1 MPQRPDPTAGDH
13 DLTWTELGDGL
24 WLMAAID
31 AIPASETGVAD
42 VPERPESPLPKYREN
57 GGEQVACESPPD
69 RAVEGNEPD
78 RERPSADRPAF
89 LEHPADNGGPLAPR
103 AGGPHPDADLIAA
116 TTAPVL
122 PGAAEIVRAL
132 RPFKRKAFSKK
143 ADDVELDED
152 RTAEEAAQTGVWM
165 PVIRRRRGRW
175 LDLTLVVDSSPSMAL
190 WTPTVNAFIRLVE
203 RLGAF
208 RSVRVRLLET
218 GKTGAAEGGE
228 VLGPTLRGG
237 TADAPARGAG
247 EVIGS
252 PDRSLLLVLTDGVS
266 DAWHRDSI
274 SPMLVR
280 WGRAMPVAIVHM
292 LPQRLWARGGMGIH
306 QAVLTPPGP
315 LRPNGAYG
323 VQSADVLL
331 DPVEAAELTAGAVAV
346 PVLELQDRW
355 LGWWASMVTGV
366 GGVARKAAVVLAR
379 DQPRPAGP
387 DAEGAERSA
396 REKVTHFHSSASP
409 SAFRLATLLAAVPV
423 DVAVARALQAELV
436 PGSGPDH
443 LAEVF
448 TSGLLERVRDETPWD
463 RANWEFSHHVRQ
475 LLLRGARRSDTAH
488 AVISAS
494 RRLGDRNPVLARLK
508 AALAAPDATP
518 DPALPGATPADIA
531 LERDL
536 MRALSGPYLS
546 RADRLEARIAAA
558 DRLEVGTARDRHRG
572 KSGEPSSVSTR
583 HSGESSTMMPAPP
596 TTLSAVRDI
605 MSQGLDQAS
614 SSSEPATAV
623 VQPDTGNVDIPPPVS
638 EVSPVVQT
646 KVVREIVDVASRSER
661 RSGEEAPPVWGAVP
675 PKNPNFTGRRELL
688 DQLGDRLGAGTTAVL
703 PAALHG
709 MGGIGKTQMAVEYI
723 YRHLADYDIVWW
735 IQATQMTQIRKS
747 LTELAQHLRLPGA
760 DEAITAVPAVREAL
774 RLGRP
779 YRRWLL
785 VFDSA
790 EDPAMVRQFFP
801 VDGPGQ
807 ILVTSRNPGWA
818 AIARP
823 LEVAVFER
831 EESKNLL
838 GLRREDLADA
848 DADLIAEKLGDLPL
862 AIEQAA
868 AWLAE
873 TGMPAQDYL
882 DLFDVKVTEILDTAA
897 PNDYEVSVAAAW
909 NVSFDEL
916 SSRSP
921 AAHQLLQVCAF
932 FAPEPISRS
941 LFTGVREVSIAPEL
955 DAALRDPMRLA
966 RAIRDVNR
974 YSLAKIDHRSNTLL
988 LHRLVQLVLRER
1000 MSEQH
1005 RLEMRH
1011 GAHLLLAKLDP
1022 NDPASP
1028 QTWTRY
1034 QEIVPHIHDAEL
1046 TDCIDP
1052 WARQLVIN
1060 LFMFL
1065 YYWGDHEGA
1074 LSLAERAVKA
1084 WATDREQRLIRGE
1097 DLVEDPPLLELEAT
1111 KRLAF
1116 LYWVVGRYDEADKV
1130 AKQTLD
1136 RYTEELGPSREETL
1150 NAQLTYA
1157 LILKA
1162 RGVFSEAR
1170 RRNGEIYVK
1179 ARGLFTEDDP
1189 VTLNAAHDF
1198 VVALLLTGEYAEA
1211 RRLAEKTYRRR
1222 VEIFGFDNVD
1232 TISTQV
1238 LLVLARRELGH
1249 YPWAKIEMERIAER
1263 AEQLYGGDAVGTL
1276 RRRYFQ
1282 SVSCRKDGD
1291 HDTALDLSRDA
1302 LRRFRMRYGNSHP
1315 NAMACALGH
1324 SIDLR
1329 HAQRFAEAREL
1340 GEEVYDLYRENF
1352 GENHPHTLSAQL
1364 DLGVTLRLG
1373 GDPASARVV
1382 DEKALAGL
1390 SAKVGENHPH
1400 TIVCGINLASDLFAL
1415 DRVEEAAAFDAD
1427 LIDRARDVLGEDH
1440 PTTLAVQLNRSLDLR
1455 AMGEMTEADALY
1467 EDVMTRYRLVLGETH
1482 PGTVAASRG
1491 VRADCDIDPMPL

>member
-1 MPQRPDPTAGDH
+1 MPERPDPTAGDH

-31 AIPASETGVAD
+31 ATPAAAQP
-42 VPERPESPLPKYREN
+42 PERPAAANPERPQNRRKRRQPPPEATAGRPLAPTGGNGEADREPPVAARPPLPAET
-57 GGEQVACESPPD
+57 
-69 RAVEGNEPD
+69 
-78 RERPSADRPAF
+78 
-89 LEHPADNGGPLAPR
+89 GGPFAPR
-103 AGGPHPDADLIAA
+103 AGEPSPDAELTGA

-122 PGAAEIVRAL
+122 PGAADLVRAL
-132 RPFKRKAFSKK
+132 RPFKRKVFSKK

-152 RTAEEAAQTGVWM
+152 RTAEEAAQTGMWL
-165 PVIRRRRGRW
+165 PVTRRRRGRW

-190 WTPTVNAFIRLVE
+190 WTPTVNAFERLLE

-237 TADAPARGAG
+237 TADTPARGAG

-252 PDRSLLLVLTDGVS
+252 ADRSLLLLLTDGVS
-266 DAWHRDSI
+266 DAWHRDLV
-274 SPMLVR
+274 SPMLAR
-280 WGRAMPVAIVHM
+280 WGRAMPVAIVHL
-292 LPQRLWARGGMGIH
+292 LPQRLWARGGMAIH
-306 QAVLTPPGP
+306 QTMLTPPGP
-315 LRPNGAYG
+315 LRPNGAYD
-323 VQSADVLL
+323 VRSADVLL
-331 DPVEAAELTAGAVAV
+331 DPAEAAELTAGAVPV

-355 LGWWASMVTGV
+355 LGWWASMVTGM
-366 GGVARKAAVVLAR
+366 GGVARKAAVVLTR
-379 DQPRPAGP
+379 DQPRPAEGSGGQPP
-387 DAEGAERSA
+387 DRSA
-396 REKVTHFHSSASP
+396 REKVRHFHSSASP

-423 DVAVARALQAELV
+423 DVGIARTLQAELV

-448 TSGLLERVRDETPWD
+448 TSGLLERVRDGTPWD
-463 RANWEFSHHVRQ
+463 RAHWEFSDLVRQ

-494 RRLGDRNPVLARLK
+494 RRFGDRNPVLARLQ

-518 DPALPGATPADIA
+518 DPVAPQATPAEMA

-546 RADRLEARIAAA
+546 RADRLESRIAGIGQPG
-558 DRLEVGTARDRHRG
+558 DRPT
-572 KSGEPSSVSTR
+572 TI
-583 HSGESSTMMPAPP
+583 PP
-596 TTLSAVRDI
+596 TSIPAVSDT
-605 MSQGLDQAS
+605 MSQELKPTG
-614 SSSEPATAV
+614 SSSEPATV
-623 VQPDTGNVDIPPPVS
+623 VHPDTRNVDIPASVS
-638 EVSPVVQT
+638 EVSPGVRT
-646 KVVREIVDVASRSER
+646 KIVREIVDVTSRSER
-661 RSGEEAPPVWGAVP
+661 RSGDEAPPVWGAVP

-688 DQLGDRLGAGTTAVL
+688 DQLSERLGAGTTAVL

-723 YRHLADYDIVWW
+723 YRHLKDYDIVWW
-735 IQATQMTQIRKS
+735 IQATQATQIRKS

-807 ILVTSRNPGWA
+807 ILVTSRNPSWA
-818 AIARP
+818 GIARP

-831 EESKNLL
+831 DESKKLL
-838 GLRREDLADA
+838 ALRRSELVDA
-848 DADLIAEKLGDLPL
+848 DADLIADKLGDLPL

-873 TGMPAQDYL
+873 TGMPARDYL
-882 DLFDVKVTEILDTAA
+882 DLFDEKVTEILDTSA

-916 SSRSP
+916 STRNP

-955 DAALRDPMRLA
+955 DAALRDPMRLG

-1000 MSEQH
+1000 MGEQH

-1028 QTWTRY
+1028 QTWPRY
-1034 QEIVPHIHDAEL
+1034 QEILPHIYDAEL
-1046 TDCIDP
+1046 TDCDDP

-1060 LFMFL
+1060 LFTFL
-1065 YYWGDHEGA
+1065 YHWGDHQGA
-1074 LSLAERAVKA
+1074 LSLAERAVNA
-1084 WATDREQRLIRGE
+1084 WATDREQRVEQGE
-1097 DLVEDPPLLELEAT
+1097 APREDPPLLELGASE
-1111 KRLAF
+1111 RLAF
-1116 LYWVVGRYDEADKV
+1116 FYWVVGRYSQAADV
-1130 AKQTLD
+1130 AKQTLN
-1136 RYTEELGPSREETL
+1136 RYTEALGEEREETL

-1162 RGVFSEAR
+1162 RGSFSEAR
-1170 RRNGEIYVK
+1170 RRNEEIYLK
-1179 ARGLFTEDDP
+1179 ARGLFGGDDP
-1189 VTLNAAHDF
+1189 ITLDAAHEF
-1198 VVALLLTGEYAEA
+1198 VVALLLTGEYPKA
-1211 RRLAEKTYRRR
+1211 RELAEETYSRR
-1222 VEIFGFDNVD
+1222 VETFGFDND
-1232 TISTQV
+1232 NTIGTQV
-1238 LLVLARRELGH
+1238 LLVLARRELGD
-1249 YPWAKIEMERIAER
+1249 YPWARIEMERIAER
-1263 AEQLYGGDAVGTL
+1263 AEQLYGDDSVGTL
-1276 RRRYFQ
+1276 RRRYYQ
-1282 SVSCRKDGD
+1282 SVACRKDGD
-1291 HDTALDLSRDA
+1291 HDAALELSKEA
-1302 LRRFRMRYGNSHP
+1302 LRRFRIRYGNNHP

-1329 HAQRFAEAREL
+1329 HSRRFTEAREL
-1340 GEEVYDLYRENF
+1340 GEKVFELYRENL
-1352 GENHPHTLSAQL
+1352 GENHPHTLSAAL

-1373 GDPASARVV
+1373 GDPASARVI
-1382 DEKALAGL
+1382 DEKALSGL
-1390 SAKVGENHPH
+1390 REKLGEDHPH
-1400 TIVCGINLASDLFAL
+1400 TIVCAIDVASDLFAL
-1415 DRVEEAAAFDAD
+1415 DRIEEAAALDAD
-1427 LIDRARDVLGEDH
+1427 LLVRTRHVMGEDH

-1455 AMGEMTEADALY
+1455 KLGETAEADALY
-1467 EDVMTRYRLVLGETH
+1467 QDVLTRYRLVLGESH
-1482 PGTVAASRG
+1482 PGTEAATRG

>member
-1 MPQRPDPTAGDH
+1 
-13 DLTWTELGDGL
+13 
-24 WLMAAID
+24 MAAIGTT
-31 AIPASETGVAD
+31 PAAPPPRP
-42 VPERPESPLPKYREN
+42 PERPAAPLPEHRREPPPRERPLPPIE
-57 GGEQVACESPPD
+57 GGS
-69 RAVEGNEPD
+69 EPD
-78 RERPSADRPAF
+78 REPPVADRPSFAEQ
-89 LEHPADNGGPLAPR
+89 LAGNGGPLAPR
-103 AGGPHPDADLIAA
+103 AGEPSPDVDLTGAP
-116 TTAPVL
+116 TAPVL
-122 PGAAEIVRAL
+122 PGAAELVRAL
-132 RPFKRKAFSKK
+132 RPFKRKVFSKQ

-152 RTAEEAAQTGVWM
+152 RTAEEAAQTGLWL
-165 PVIRRRRGRW
+165 PVTRRRRGRW

-190 WTPTVNAFIRLVE
+190 WTPTVTAFARLLE

-252 PDRSLLLVLTDGVS
+252 SDRSLLLILTDGVS
-266 DAWHRDSI
+266 DAWHRDLV
-274 SPMLVR
+274 SPMLAR
-280 WGRAMPVAIVHM
+280 WGRAMPVAIVHL
-292 LPQRLWARGGMGIH
+292 LPQRLWPRGGMGIH

-315 LRPNGAYG
+315 LRPNGSYD
-323 VQSADVLL
+323 VRSADVLL
-331 DPVEAAELTAGAVAV
+331 DPAEAAELTAGAVPV

-379 DQPRPAGP
+379 DQPRPGEHSAGR
-387 DAEGAERSA
+387 ESERSA
-396 REKVTHFHSSASP
+396 REKVKHFHSSASP
-409 SAFRLATLLAAVPV
+409 PAFRLATLLAAVPV
-423 DVAVARALQAELV
+423 DVGVARALQAELV
-436 PGSGPDH
+436 PGSGPGH

-448 TSGLLERVRDETPWD
+448 TSGLLKRSLDGTPWD
-463 RANWEFSHHVRQ
+463 RANWEFAEHVRQ

-494 RRLGDRNPVLARLK
+494 RRFGDRNPVLARLQ

-518 DPALPGATPADIA
+518 DPVLPAATPADIA

-546 RADRLEARIAAA
+546 RADRLESRIAAIGQHGG
-558 DRLEVGTARDRHRG
+558 V
-572 KSGEPSSVSTR
+572 
-583 HSGESSTMMPAPP
+583 PP
-596 TTLSAVRDI
+596 TTIPAVSET
-605 MSQGLDQAS
+605 MSQELKPTG
-614 SSSEPATAV
+614 SSSEPAAV
-623 VQPDTGNVDIPPPVS
+623 VHPDARNVDIPPPVS
-638 EVSPVVQT
+638 EAAPAVRT
-646 KVVREIVDVASRSER
+646 KIVREIADVTSRSER
-661 RSGEEAPPVWGAVP
+661 RSGDEAPPVWGAVP

-688 DQLGDRLGAGTTAVL
+688 DQLTERLGAGTTAVL

-723 YRHLADYDIVWW
+723 YRHLRDYDIVWW
-735 IQATQMTQIRKS
+735 IQATQPTQIRKS
-747 LTELAQHLRLPGA
+747 FTELAQHLRLPGA

-807 ILVTSRNPGWA
+807 ILVTSRNPTWA
-818 AIARP
+818 GIARP
-823 LEVAVFER
+823 LEVAVFQR
-831 EESKNLL
+831 DESKNLL
-838 GLRREDLADA
+838 GLRREDLLDA
-848 DADLIAEKLGDLPL
+848 DADLISEKLGDLPL

-873 TGMPAQDYL
+873 TGMPAQDYVE
-882 DLFDVKVTEILDTAA
+882 LFDEKVAEILDTAA

-941 LFTGVREVSIAPEL
+941 LFTGVRDASIAPEL
-955 DAALRDPMRLA
+955 DAALRDPMRLG
-966 RAIRDVNR
+966 RAIRDVHR
-974 YSLAKIDHRSNTLL
+974 YSLAKIDHRSNTLI
-988 LHRLVQLVLRER
+988 LHRLVQLVLRQR

-1005 RLEMRH
+1005 RPEMRH
-1011 GAHLLLAKLDP
+1011 GAHLLLAKADP
-1022 NDPASP
+1022 GDPASP
-1028 QTWTRY
+1028 HTWTRY
-1034 QEIVPHIHDAEL
+1034 QEVLPHIYDAEL
-1046 TDCIDP
+1046 TDCDDP

-1065 YYWGDHEGA
+1065 YSWGDHEGA
-1074 LSLAERAVKA
+1074 VSLAERAVKA
-1084 WATDREQRLIRGE
+1084 WTADREQRLARGE
-1097 DLVEDPPLLELEAT
+1097 DLVEDPPLLELKASE
-1111 KRLAF
+1111 RLAF
-1116 LYWVVGRYDEADKV
+1116 LYWVVGRYDEAAKV

-1136 RYTEELGPSREETL
+1136 RYTDALGEDHEETL

-1162 RGVFSEAR
+1162 RGDFSEAR
-1170 RRNGEIYVK
+1170 RRNEEIYVK
-1179 ARGLFTEDDP
+1179 ARGLFGEDDP
-1189 VTLNAAHDF
+1189 VTLGAAHDF
-1198 VVALLLTGEYAEA
+1198 IVALLLTGEYAEA
-1211 RRLAEKTYRRR
+1211 RELAEKTYSRR
-1222 VEIFGFDNVD
+1222 VETFGFDNVD
-1232 TISTQV
+1232 TIATQV
-1238 LLVLARRELGH
+1238 LLVLSRRELGD

-1263 AEQLYGGDAVGTL
+1263 AEQLYGSDSVGTL
-1276 RRRYFQ
+1276 RRRYYQ

-1291 HDTALDLSRDA
+1291 HDTALELSTDA
-1302 LRRFRMRYGNSHP
+1302 LRRFRARYGNSHP

-1329 HAQRFAEAREL
+1329 HAQRFAEASAL
-1340 GEEVYDLYRENF
+1340 GEEVYHLYRENL
-1352 GENHPHTLSAQL
+1352 GERHPHTLSAQL

-1373 GDPASARVV
+1373 GNPANAREV
-1382 DEKALAGL
+1382 DEKALAGSREKL
-1390 SAKVGENHPH
+1390 GEDHPH

-1415 DRVEEAAAFDAD
+1415 DRVEEAVALDVD
-1427 LIDRARDVLGEDH
+1427 LLDRARRVLGEDH

-1455 AMGEMTEADALY
+1455 AIGETAQADVLY
-1467 EDVMTRYRLVLGETH
+1467 EDVMTRYRLVLGEIH
-1482 PGTVAASRG
+1482 PGTQSASRG

>member
-1 MPQRPDPTAGDH
+1 MPERPDPTAGDH

-24 WLMAAID
+24 WLMAAIGTTP
-31 AIPASETGVAD
+31 PAPPPRP
-42 VPERPESPLPKYREN
+42 PERPAAPLPEHRREPSARDRPFPSTE
-57 GGEQVACESPPD
+57 GGS
-69 RAVEGNEPD
+69 EPD
-78 RERPSADRPAF
+78 REPPVADRPSFAE
-89 LEHPADNGGPLAPR
+89 LADNGGPLAPR
-103 AGGPHPDADLIAA
+103 AGEPPGDADLTSAP
-116 TTAPVL
+116 TAPVL
-122 PGAAEIVRAL
+122 PGAPELVRAL
-132 RPFKRKAFSKK
+132 RPFKKKVFSKQ

-152 RTAEEAAQTGVWM
+152 RTAEEAAQTGLWL
-165 PVIRRRRGRW
+165 PVTRRRRGRW

-190 WTPTVNAFIRLVE
+190 WTPTVNAFARLLE

-252 PDRSLLLVLTDGVS
+252 SDRSLLLVLTDGVS
-266 DAWHRDSI
+266 DAWHRDLVA
-274 SPMLVR
+274 PMLAR
-280 WGRAMPVAIVHM
+280 WGRAMPVAIVHL
-292 LPQRLWARGGMGIH
+292 LPQRLWSRGGLGVH
-306 QAVLTPPGP
+306 QVVLTPPGP
-315 LRPNGAYG
+315 LRPNGSYG
-323 VQSADVLL
+323 VRSADVLL
-331 DPVEAAELTAGAVAV
+331 DPAEAAELTAGAVPV

-379 DQPRPAGP
+379 DQPRLGDP
-387 DAEGAERSA
+387 GAAQPPERSA
-396 REKVTHFHSSASP
+396 REKVRHFHSSASP
-409 SAFRLATLLAAVPV
+409 PAFRLATLLAAVPV
-423 DVAVARALQAELV
+423 DVGVARTLQAELV
-436 PGSGPDH
+436 PGSGPGH

-448 TSGLLERVRDETPWD
+448 TSGLLKRSLDGTPWD
-463 RANWEFSHHVRQ
+463 RANWEFADHVRQ

-494 RRLGDRNPVLARLK
+494 RRFGDRNPVLARLQ
-508 AALAAPDATP
+508 AALAAPDATL
-518 DPALPGATPADIA
+518 DPALPAATAAEIA

-546 RADRLEARIAAA
+546 RADRLEAKIASIGQLG
-558 DRLEVGTARDRHRG
+558 D
-572 KSGEPSSVSTR
+572 
-583 HSGESSTMMPAPP
+583 PP
-596 TTLSAVRDI
+596 TTIPAVSDT
-605 MSQGLDQAS
+605 MSQELKPTG
-614 SSSEPATAV
+614 SSSEPAAV
-623 VQPDTGNVDIPPPVS
+623 VQPDTRNVDIPPPVG
-638 EVSPVVQT
+638 EVSPVVRT
-646 KVVREIVDVASRSER
+646 KIVREIADVASRSER
-661 RSGEEAPPVWGAVP
+661 RSGDEAPPVWGAVP

-688 DQLGDRLGAGTTAVL
+688 DQLTERLGAGTTAVL

-709 MGGIGKTQMAVEYI
+709 MGGIGKTQMAVEYV
-723 YRHLADYDIVWW
+723 YRHLKDYDIVWW
-735 IQATQMTQIRKS
+735 IQATQPTQIRKS
-747 LTELAQHLRLPGA
+747 LTELAQHLRLPGS
-760 DEAITAVPAVREAL
+760 DEAITAVPAVKEAL

-807 ILVTSRNPGWA
+807 ILVTSRNPTWA
-818 AIARP
+818 GIARP
-823 LEVAVFER
+823 LEVAVFQR

-838 GLRREDLADA
+838 ALRRSELVDA

-873 TGMPAQDYL
+873 TGMPARDYL
-882 DLFDVKVTEILDTAA
+882 DLFEEKVTEILDTAA

-941 LFTGVREVSIAPEL
+941 LFTGVRDASIAPEL
-955 DAALRDPMRLA
+955 DAALRDPMRLG
-966 RAIRDVNR
+966 RAIRDINR

-1005 RLEMRH
+1005 RTEMRH
-1011 GAHLLLAKLDP
+1011 GAHLLLAKMDP
-1022 NDPASP
+1022 GDPASP
-1028 QTWTRY
+1028 ATWTRY
-1034 QEIVPHIHDAEL
+1034 QEILPHIYDAEL
-1046 TDCIDP
+1046 TDCTDP

-1060 LFMFL
+1060 LCKFL
-1065 YYWGDHEGA
+1065 YSWGDHEGA
-1074 LSLAERAVKA
+1074 LSLAERAVRA
-1084 WATDREQRLIRGE
+1084 WTSDREQRLVRGE
-1097 DLVEDPPLLELEAT
+1097 ELVEDPPLLELSASE
-1111 KRLAF
+1111 RVAF
-1116 LYWVVGRYDEADKV
+1116 FYWVVGRYDEAAKV

-1136 RYTEELGPSREETL
+1136 RYTDAIGKTREETL

-1157 LILKA
+1157 MILKA
-1162 RGVFSEAR
+1162 RGDFAEAR
-1170 RRNGEIYVK
+1170 RRNGEIYVN
-1179 ARGLFTEDDP
+1179 ARGLYGEDDP
-1189 VTLNAAHDF
+1189 VTLSTAHDF
-1198 VVALLLTGEYAEA
+1198 VVALLLTGEYEEA
-1211 RRLAEKTYRRR
+1211 RELAEKTYSRR

-1232 TISTQV
+1232 TIATQV
-1238 LLVLARRELGH
+1238 LLVLTRRELGN

-1263 AEQLYGGDAVGTL
+1263 AEQLYGSDSVGTL
-1276 RRRYFQ
+1276 RRRYYQ

-1291 HDTALDLSRDA
+1291 HDTALELSREA
-1302 LRRFRMRYGNSHP
+1302 LRRFRIRYGNSHP

-1329 HAQRFAEAREL
+1329 HAREFAEARAL
-1340 GEEVYDLYRENF
+1340 GEEVYNLYRENL
-1352 GENHPHTLSAQL
+1352 GESHPHTLSAQL

-1390 SAKVGENHPH
+1390 SEKVGEDHPH

-1415 DRVEEAAAFDAD
+1415 DRVDEAVALDAD
-1427 LIDRARDVLGEDH
+1427 LFDRARRVLGEDH

-1455 AMGEMTEADALY
+1455 AMGQTAEADALY
-1467 EDVMTRYRLVLGETH
+1467 EDVLTRYRLILGEAH
-1482 PGTVAASRG
+1482 PGAESASRG

>member
-1 MPQRPDPTAGDH
+1 MPERPDPTAGDH

-24 WLMAAID
+24 WLMAAIETP
-31 AIPASETGVAD
+31 AVPAPPPASP
-42 VPERPESPLPKYREN
+42 PERPAAPPPERPREHPRPHTESGR
-57 GGEQVACESPPD
+57 
-69 RAVEGNEPD
+69 EPD
-78 RERPSADRPAF
+78 REPPLVDRPSFAEQ
-89 LEHPADNGGPLAPR
+89 LVGNGVPLAPR
-103 AGGPHPDADLIAA
+103 AGEPSPDVDLTSAP
-116 TTAPVL
+116 TAPVL
-122 PGAAEIVRAL
+122 PGAAEFVRAL
-132 RPFKRKAFSKK
+132 RPFKRKVFSNR

-152 RTAEEAAQTGVWM
+152 RTAEEAAQTGMWL
-165 PVIRRRRGRW
+165 PVTKRRRGRW

-190 WTPTVNAFIRLVE
+190 WTPTVNAFARLLE

-252 PDRSLLLVLTDGVS
+252 ADRSLLLLLTDGVS
-266 DAWHRDSI
+266 DAWHRDLV
-274 SPMLVR
+274 SPLLAR
-280 WGRAMPVAIVHM
+280 WARAMPVAIVHL
-292 LPQRLWARGGMGIH
+292 LPQRLWPRGGMEIH

-315 LRPNGAYG
+315 LRPNASYD
-323 VQSADVLL
+323 VRSADVLL
-331 DPVEAAELTAGAVAV
+331 DAAEAAELTTGAVPV

-355 LGWWASMVTGV
+355 LGWWASMITGV
-366 GGVARKAAVVLAR
+366 GGAARKAAVVLAR
-379 DQPRPAGP
+379 DQPRPGEQSAGP
-387 DAEGAERSA
+387 ESERSA
-396 REKVTHFHSSASP
+396 REKVKHFHSSASP

-423 DVAVARALQAELV
+423 DVGVARILQAELV
-436 PGSGPDH
+436 PGSGPGH

-448 TSGLLERVRDETPWD
+448 TSGLLKRSLDGTPWD
-463 RANWEFSHHVRQ
+463 RANWEFADHVRQ

-494 RRLGDRNPVLARLK
+494 RRFGDRNPVLARLQ

-518 DPALPGATPADIA
+518 DPVLPAATPAEIA

-546 RADRLEARIAAA
+546 RADRLESRIAGIGQPG
-558 DRLEVGTARDRHRG
+558 DRPT
-572 KSGEPSSVSTR
+572 TI
-583 HSGESSTMMPAPP
+583 PP
-596 TTLSAVRDI
+596 TSIPAVSDT
-605 MSQGLDQAS
+605 MSQELKPTG
-614 SSSEPATAV
+614 SSSEPATV
-623 VQPDTGNVDIPPPVS
+623 VHPDTRNVDIPAAVS
-638 EVSPVVQT
+638 EVSPVVRT
-646 KVVREIVDVASRSER
+646 KIVREIADVTSRSER
-661 RSGEEAPPVWGAVP
+661 RSGDEAPPVWGAVP

-688 DQLGDRLGAGTTAVL
+688 DQLSERLGAGTTAVL

-723 YRHLADYDIVWW
+723 YRHLKDYDIVWW
-735 IQATQMTQIRKS
+735 IQATQATQIRKS

-807 ILVTSRNPGWA
+807 ILVTSRNPSWA
-818 AIARP
+818 GIARP

-831 EESKNLL
+831 DESKKLL
-838 GLRREDLADA
+838 AMRRSELVDA
-848 DADLIAEKLGDLPL
+848 DADLIADKLGDLPL

-873 TGMPAQDYL
+873 TGMPARDYL
-882 DLFDVKVTEILDTAA
+882 DLFDEKVTEILDTSA

-916 SSRSP
+916 STRNP

-941 LFTGVREVSIAPEL
+941 LFTGVREVSIATEL
-955 DAALRDPMRLA
+955 DAALRDPMRLG

-1000 MSEQH
+1000 MGEQH

-1028 QTWTRY
+1028 QTWPRY
-1034 QEIVPHIHDAEL
+1034 QEILPHIYDAEL
-1046 TDCIDP
+1046 TDCDDP

-1060 LFMFL
+1060 LFTFL
-1065 YYWGDHEGA
+1065 YHWGDHQGA
-1074 LSLAERAVKA
+1074 LSLAERAVNA
-1084 WATDREQRLIRGE
+1084 WATDREQRVERGE
-1097 DLVEDPPLLELEAT
+1097 APREDPPLLELGASE
-1111 KRLAF
+1111 RLAF
-1116 LYWVVGRYDEADKV
+1116 FYWVVGRYSQAADV
-1130 AKQTLD
+1130 AKQTLN
-1136 RYTEELGPSREETL
+1136 RYTEALGEEREETL

-1162 RGVFSEAR
+1162 RGSFSEAR
-1170 RRNGEIYVK
+1170 RRNEEIYLK
-1179 ARGLFTEDDP
+1179 ARGLFGGDDP
-1189 VTLNAAHDF
+1189 ITLDAAHEL
-1198 VVALLLTGEYAEA
+1198 VVALLLTGEYPRA
-1211 RRLAEKTYRRR
+1211 RELAEETYSRR
-1222 VEIFGFDNVD
+1222 VETFGFDND
-1232 TISTQV
+1232 NTIGTQV
-1238 LLVLARRELGH
+1238 LLVLARRELGD
-1249 YPWAKIEMERIAER
+1249 YPWARIEMERIAER
-1263 AEQLYGGDAVGTL
+1263 AEQLYGDDSVGTL
-1276 RRRYFQ
+1276 RRRYYQ
-1282 SVSCRKDGD
+1282 SVACRKDGD
-1291 HDTALDLSRDA
+1291 HDAALELSKEA
-1302 LRRFRMRYGNSHP
+1302 LRRFRIRYGNNHP

-1329 HAQRFAEAREL
+1329 HSRKFAEARAL
-1340 GEEVYDLYRENF
+1340 GEEVFELYRENL
-1352 GENHPHTLSAQL
+1352 GENHPHTLSAAL

-1373 GDPASARVV
+1373 GDPASARVI

-1390 SAKVGENHPH
+1390 REKLGEDHPH
-1400 TIVCGINLASDLFAL
+1400 TIVCAIDVASDLFAL
-1415 DRVEEAAAFDAD
+1415 DRIEEAAALDAD
-1427 LIDRARDVLGEDH
+1427 LLVRTRYLMGEDH

-1455 AMGEMTEADALY
+1455 KLGETAEADALY
-1467 EDVMTRYRLVLGETH
+1467 EDVLTRYRLVLGENH
-1482 PGTVAASRG
+1482 PGTEAASRG

>member
-1 MPQRPDPTAGDH
+1 MPERPDPTAGDH

-24 WLMAAID
+24 WLMAAIETP
-31 AIPASETGVAD
+31 AVPAPPPASP
-42 VPERPESPLPKYREN
+42 PERPATPFPERPREHPRPHTESGR
-57 GGEQVACESPPD
+57 
-69 RAVEGNEPD
+69 EPD
-78 RERPSADRPAF
+78 REPPLVDRPSFAEQ
-89 LEHPADNGGPLAPR
+89 LGGNGVPLAPR
-103 AGGPHPDADLIAA
+103 AGEPSPDVDLTSAP
-116 TTAPVL
+116 TAPVL
-122 PGAAEIVRAL
+122 PGAAEFVRAL
-132 RPFKRKAFSKK
+132 RPLKRKVFSNR

-152 RTAEEAAQTGVWM
+152 RTAEEAAQTGMWL
-165 PVIRRRRGRW
+165 PVTKRRRGRW

-190 WTPTVNAFIRLVE
+190 WTPTVNAFARLLE

-252 PDRSLLLVLTDGVS
+252 ADRSLLLLLTDGVS
-266 DAWHRDSI
+266 DAWHRDLV
-274 SPMLVR
+274 SPLLAR
-280 WGRAMPVAIVHM
+280 WARAMPVAIVHL
-292 LPQRLWARGGMGIH
+292 LPQRLWPRGGMEIH

-315 LRPNGAYG
+315 LRPNASYD
-323 VQSADVLL
+323 VRSADVLL
-331 DPVEAAELTAGAVAV
+331 DAAEAAELTAGAVPV

-355 LGWWASMVTGV
+355 LGWWASMITGV
-366 GGVARKAAVVLAR
+366 GGAARKAAVVLAR
-379 DQPRPAGP
+379 DQPRPGEQSAGP
-387 DAEGAERSA
+387 ESERSA
-396 REKVTHFHSSASP
+396 REKVKHFHSSASP

-423 DVAVARALQAELV
+423 DVGVARILQAELV
-436 PGSGPDH
+436 PGSGPGH

-448 TSGLLERVRDETPWD
+448 TSGLLKRSLDGTPWD
-463 RANWEFSHHVRQ
+463 RANWEFADHVRQ

-494 RRLGDRNPVLARLK
+494 RRFGDRNPVLARLQ

-518 DPALPGATPADIA
+518 DPVLPGATPAEIA

-546 RADRLEARIAAA
+546 RADRLESRIAGIGQPG
-558 DRLEVGTARDRHRG
+558 DRPT
-572 KSGEPSSVSTR
+572 TI
-583 HSGESSTMMPAPP
+583 PP
-596 TTLSAVRDI
+596 TSIPAVSDT
-605 MSQGLDQAS
+605 MSQELKPTG
-614 SSSEPATAV
+614 SSSEPATV
-623 VQPDTGNVDIPPPVS
+623 VHPDTRNVDIPAAVS
-638 EVSPVVQT
+638 EVSPVVRT
-646 KVVREIVDVASRSER
+646 KIVREIADVTSRSER
-661 RSGEEAPPVWGAVP
+661 RSGDEAPPVWGAVP

-688 DQLGDRLGAGTTAVL
+688 DQLSERLGAGTTAVL

-723 YRHLADYDIVWW
+723 YRHLKDYDIVWW
-735 IQATQMTQIRKS
+735 IQATQATQIRKS

-807 ILVTSRNPGWA
+807 ILVTSRNPSWA
-818 AIARP
+818 GIARP

-831 EESKNLL
+831 DESKKLL
-838 GLRREDLADA
+838 AMRRSELVDA
-848 DADLIAEKLGDLPL
+848 DADLIADKLGDLPL

-873 TGMPAQDYL
+873 TGMPARDYL
-882 DLFDVKVTEILDTAA
+882 DLFDEKVTEILDTSA

-916 SSRSP
+916 STRNP

-941 LFTGVREVSIAPEL
+941 LFTGVREVSIATEL
-955 DAALRDPMRLA
+955 DAALRDPMRLG

-1000 MSEQH
+1000 MGEQH

-1028 QTWTRY
+1028 QTWPRY
-1034 QEIVPHIHDAEL
+1034 QEILPHIYDAEL
-1046 TDCIDP
+1046 TDCDDP

-1060 LFMFL
+1060 LFTFL
-1065 YYWGDHEGA
+1065 YHWGDHQGA
-1074 LSLAERAVKA
+1074 LSLAERAVNA
-1084 WATDREQRLIRGE
+1084 WATDREQRVERGE
-1097 DLVEDPPLLELEAT
+1097 APREDPPLLELGASE
-1111 KRLAF
+1111 RLAF
-1116 LYWVVGRYDEADKV
+1116 FYWVVGRYSQAADV
-1130 AKQTLD
+1130 AKQTLN
-1136 RYTEELGPSREETL
+1136 RYTEALGEEREETL

-1162 RGVFSEAR
+1162 RGSFSEAR
-1170 RRNGEIYVK
+1170 RRNEEIYLK
-1179 ARGLFTEDDP
+1179 ARGLFGGDDP
-1189 VTLNAAHDF
+1189 ITLDAAHEL
-1198 VVALLLTGEYAEA
+1198 VVALLLTGEYPRA
-1211 RRLAEKTYRRR
+1211 RELAEETYSRR
-1222 VEIFGFDNVD
+1222 VETFGFDND
-1232 TISTQV
+1232 NTIGTQV
-1238 LLVLARRELGH
+1238 LLVLARRELGD
-1249 YPWAKIEMERIAER
+1249 YPWARIEMERIAER
-1263 AEQLYGGDAVGTL
+1263 AEQLYGDDSVGTL
-1276 RRRYFQ
+1276 RRRYYQ
-1282 SVSCRKDGD
+1282 SVACRKDGD
-1291 HDTALDLSRDA
+1291 HDAALELSKEA
-1302 LRRFRMRYGNSHP
+1302 LRRFRIRYGNNHP

-1329 HAQRFAEAREL
+1329 HSRKFAEARAL
-1340 GEEVYDLYRENF
+1340 GEEVFELYRENL
-1352 GENHPHTLSAQL
+1352 GENHPHTLSAAL

-1373 GDPASARVV
+1373 GDPASARVI

-1390 SAKVGENHPH
+1390 REKLGEDHPH
-1400 TIVCGINLASDLFAL
+1400 TIVCAIDVASDLFAL
-1415 DRVEEAAAFDAD
+1415 DRIEEAAALDAD
-1427 LIDRARDVLGEDH
+1427 LLVRTRYLMGEDH

-1455 AMGEMTEADALY
+1455 KLGETAEADALY
-1467 EDVMTRYRLVLGETH
+1467 EDVLTRYRLVLGENH
-1482 PGTVAASRG
+1482 PGTEAASRG